1 MRQMTANRFWGP
13 THRQR
18 LVARDGV
25 AAESR
30 VVRSPSERGYALIG
44 LIALA
49 TIIAIA
55 ATAAAP
61 NLRQQKQREL
71 EEEAIFR
78 GEQVAEAIRLYYT
91 TFNRL
96 PTSLDQ
102 LLEGVPQGTKKAR
115 ILRPSATID
124 PLTGEPW
131 RLVAV
136 NDQALAELRDAIVQY
151 NGGLL
156 PPTRDPRLQPLVAQV
171 LTLINTGGN
180 RAPASSRDETSGPF
194 VGVASRSRRASIITY
209 YGLERHD
216 RWVFTPLFR

>member
-1 MRQMTANRFWGP
+1 MMTKAKELPERTGRQTVRDAGADDP
-13 THRQR
+13 R
-18 LVARDGV
+18 LARPRD
-25 AAESR
+25 
-30 VVRSPSERGYALIG
+30 ERGYALVG

-78 GEQVAEAIRLYYT
+78 GEQVAEAIRIYYT

-102 LLEGVPQGTKKAR
+102 LLEGVPQGTKKVH
-115 ILRPSATID
+115 ILRPSAAID

-131 RLVAV
+131 RLIPVS
-136 NDQALAELRDAIVQY
+136 DQALAELRDAVVQY
-151 NGGLL
+151 NGGIL

-180 RAPASSRDETSGPF
+180 RPSADSRDDVSGPF
-194 VGVASRSRRASIITY
+194 VGVASRSTRASVITY